1 MRGFLRVQFLAVALA
16 ATVSPGV
23 SAQDDGP
30 KLVIMLV
37 VDQLRGDLLD
47 RYEPAFTAG
56 FRQLL
61 DHGFRFTQAS
71 HAHARTSTAP
81 GHATLTTGVHP
92 SRHGAVASS

>member
-23 SAQDDGP
+23 SAQEDAP

-37 VDQLRGDLLD
+37 VDQLRADLLD

-56 FRQLL
+56 FRPLL
-61 DHGFRFTQAS
+61 DHGFR
-71 HAHARTSTAP
+71 ST
-81 GHATLTTGVHP
+81 
-92 SRHGAVASS
+92 